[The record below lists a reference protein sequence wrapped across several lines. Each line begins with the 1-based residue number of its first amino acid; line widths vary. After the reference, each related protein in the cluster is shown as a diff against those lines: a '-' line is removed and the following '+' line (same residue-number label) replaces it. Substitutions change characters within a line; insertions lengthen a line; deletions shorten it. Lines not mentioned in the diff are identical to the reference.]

1 MKTRAIRD
9 VPGESV
15 PPNGTDFFERRG
27 EEAAAEG
34 VPVANSTSETALRPG
49 TRGAAGGYAQRPM
62 ERGRNC
68 VERNR
73 QRAGAGRE
81 RSGAESPREP
91 GSPGRETFPG
101 MGPKCRNNKIFIRM
115 LSILLRLWRQMPDR
129 RKSAVVFLRHG
140 RGRDVPASFP
150 LRPIPIPAR
159 KGTHAAGRRRRR
171 TP

>member
-49 TRGAAGGYAQRPM
+49 TRGAAGGYVQRPM

-73 QRAGAGRE
+73 QRAGAGRVAE
-81 RSGAESPREP
+81 RNPPASQGHREGKRFRAWARSVAIIKSSSGCCRFFCDC
-91 GSPGRETFPG
+91 GG
-101 MGPKCRNNKIFIRM
+101 KCRIDEN
-115 LSILLRLWRQMPDR
+115 LP
-129 RKSAVVFLRHG
+129 
-140 RGRDVPASFP
+140 
-150 LRPIPIPAR
+150 
-159 KGTHAAGRRRRR
+159 
-171 TP
+171 

>member
-34 VPVANSTSETALRPG
+34 VPVVNSTPETALRPG

-91 GSPGRETFPG
+91 GSPGRKTSPG
-101 MGPKCRNNKIFIRM
+101 MGPKCRDNKIFMRM
-115 LSILLRLWRQMPDR
+115 LSIPLRSRRRMPDR
-129 RKSAVVFLRHG
+129 RKFAAVSLRHG
-140 RGRDVPASFP
+140 RGRDVPPSFP
-150 LRPIPIPAR
+150 LLPIPIPAK
-159 KGTHAAGRRRRR
+159 KGTHATGRRDRR

>member
-34 VPVANSTSETALRPG
+34 VPVVNSTPETALRPG

-81 RSGAESPREP
+81 
-91 GSPGRETFPG
+91 
-101 MGPKCRNNKIFIRM
+101 MI
-115 LSILLRLWRQMPDR
+115 
-129 RKSAVVFLRHG
+129 
-140 RGRDVPASFP
+140 
-150 LRPIPIPAR
+150 
-159 KGTHAAGRRRRR
+159 
-171 TP
+171 